1 MRRGSGRALLA
12 AAALASAL
20 VSVPNPA
27 VAFGTI
33 DGGGQRREHERITRA
48 AVACPAG
55 TGSDGDCFEPL
66 SMAQLAGRGQK
77 FGGVGA
83 PDRTEVSVPAAHC
96 DDADY
101 LAGDYPRTRDEAT
114 TGLRACVDHLRRR
127 FREAIAFAAGLLD
140 GEGRIVNAEVGL
152 GTDCV
157 LDSADE
163 QRAKC
168 RSLESF
174 GRALHGAQDFYAHS
188 NWADAADPDRPP
200 GPENPP
206 GLDLPAPSP
215 VLDLSGSGERA
226 VPRDLTTGCFV
237 LADQITGTGA
247 CERRVSHAALNKDNG
262 LVDPVTGA
270 ATDPTT
276 PRGRV
281 GDNFAKAVTGAVVE
295 TRHQWRELQAALA
308 GEYGSAKGSLMVCA
322 LTHDDPVGGCLAQTP
337 VIHRSGRDGTVRT
350 VVALAVPGVLLAAA
364 ILLLLLRRR
373 RRARG

>member
-1 MRRGSGRALLA
+1 MRGGSGRALLA
-12 AAALASAL
+12 VVALASAI
-20 VSVPNPA
+20 VSVPDPA
-27 VAFGTI
+27 AAFGTI

-48 AVACPAG
+48 AVACAAG

-101 LAGDYPRTRDEAT
+101 LAGGYPRTRDEAS

-127 FREAIAFAAGLLD
+127 FREAVGLAAGLLD
-140 GEGRIVNAEVGL
+140 GEGRIMSAEVDL

-168 RSLESF
+168 LSLERF

-188 NWADAADPDRPP
+188 NWTDSADPARPT
-200 GPENPP
+200 GPDNPP

-215 VLDLSGSGERA
+215 VLDLSGSGTRA

-237 LADQITGTGA
+237 LADQVTGTGV
-247 CERRVSHAALNKDNG
+247 CERRITHAALNKDNG

-281 GDNFAKAVTGAVVE
+281 ADNFAKAVTGAIVE
-295 TRHQWRELQAALA
+295 TRHQWREFQAALA
-308 GEYGSAKGSLMVCA
+308 GDYGQEKASLMVCA
-322 LTHDDPVGGCLAQTP
+322 LTHDDPGTGCRAQPP
-337 VIHRSGRDGTVRT
+337 VVHRSGRDGTART
-350 VVALAVPGVLLAAA
+350 VVALAVPGVLAGAA

-373 RRARG
+373 RRAPR